1 MKPNRLQT
9 DDTVVYVPDEII
21 RNIDRALDTMEK
33 AQKEFLKITEKD
45 WSPLNGS
52 QTEDKSKNEQ

>member
-33 AQKEFLKITEKD
+33 AQKEFLKIAEKK
-45 WSPLNGS
+45 WNPLNGN